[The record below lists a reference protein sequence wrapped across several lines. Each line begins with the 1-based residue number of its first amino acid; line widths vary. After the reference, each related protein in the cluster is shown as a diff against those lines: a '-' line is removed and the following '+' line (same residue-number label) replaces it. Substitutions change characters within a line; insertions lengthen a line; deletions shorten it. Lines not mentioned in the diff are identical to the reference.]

1 MLRILMMRPLSCFAL
16 ALLLPSCS
24 FKAVNA
30 ARSDYRQGLA
40 AERAGNLALA
50 REYQFS
56 FHRQATQMEQ
66 PILRTLS
73 TYEYARLSGYAGDHR
88 AADEAFRSCL
98 KHAGKDPETR
108 ARMRYVIVIE
118 YARFLHDQ
126 GRHREAIGH
135 YQEAI
140 ALVTPSNLQARDPI
154 GFAEFLEEYAVSL
167 SHSGKRAE
175 AANAKSWAG
184 QLRRDHPGKKAD
196 YPRRHYPRKL
206 QPGQRIYD
214 PNGPFPKANSP
225 EAERRRFSPSVRPQS
240 E

>member
-1 MLRILMMRPLSCFAL
+1 MMRPFSCLAL
-16 ALLLPSCS
+16 ALLLPSCG

-40 AERAGNLALA
+40 AEQAGDLA
-50 REYQFS
+50 RAREHQFAY
-56 FHRQATQMEQ
+56 HRQALLLDRPFMAAQA
-66 PILRTLS
+66 

-98 KHAGKDPETR
+98 EHAGKDPETR
-108 ARMRYVIVIE
+108 LRLRYVILIE

-135 YQEAI
+135 YQQAI
-140 ALVTPSNLQARDPI
+140 SLVTPSNLQARDPI

-175 AANAKSWAG
+175 ATNARSWAA

-196 YPRRHYPRKL
+196 YPRRHYPRTL

-214 PNGPFPKANSP
+214 PKGPFPKANSP
-225 EAERRRFSPSVRPQS
+225 EAERRRFSPSVTPQS